1 MISPN
6 ASNWVNRGE
15 PAERKLTRVV
25 RHFRGFDAAVS
36 DGQLQEYASVLEGM
50 VAADASEV
58 QVASYLGY
66 LEDQLGR
73 SRSPSRHRRL
83 VAIAL
88 WHIAKVALMREEA
101 LRLLREGVPEATSDQ
116 VSLSEWLAERILRQ
130 GGQA

>member
-15 PAERKLTRVV
+15 PAERKLMRVL
-25 RHFRGFDAAVS
+25 RHFLGFDAAVS
-36 DGQLQEYASVLEGM
+36 DSQLQEFAAVLEGM

-66 LEDQLGR
+66 LEDQLDR
-73 SRSPSRHRRL
+73 PRSPSRRRRL

-88 WHIAKVALMREEA
+88 WHVAKAALIREET
-101 LRLLREGVPEATSDQ
+101 LRLLREGVPPATSEQ
-116 VSLSEWLAERILRQ
+116 VPLSKWLRERILRED
-130 GGQA
+130 GEA